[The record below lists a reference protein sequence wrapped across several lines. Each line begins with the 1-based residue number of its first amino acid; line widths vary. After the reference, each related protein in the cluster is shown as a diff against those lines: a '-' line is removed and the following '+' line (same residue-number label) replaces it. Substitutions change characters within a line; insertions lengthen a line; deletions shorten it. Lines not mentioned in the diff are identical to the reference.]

1 VDQFVEFTYIHKK
14 EILDMHKSFFPN
26 LEDTEAE
33 AFYTRV
39 ERKKL
44 TVNMLEKY
52 FMYCLQNKMTPL
64 QDLSYLNEYQQ
75 MTTEQT
81 ISQLYQ

>member
-1 VDQFVEFTYIHKK
+1 
-14 EILDMHKSFFPN
+14 
-26 LEDTEAE
+26 
-33 AFYTRV
+33 
-39 ERKKL
+39 
-44 TVNMLEKY
+44 MLEKY

-75 MTTEQT
+75 MTSEQN